1 MGQDRPDRRLGAV
14 VRHLAH
20 PSPRRPHEPVATSGG
35 GGHRGDG
42 AAARP
47 GAGDWGAG
55 AAGAAASGAGAGPE
69 RIIDCHTHFW
79 DTRRPEHSWPPPGNP
94 LLFRVQLPEQCRA
107 VAPPKVT
114 GTVVVEAVYS
124 MEDNQWLLDM
134 SETDTFIVGL
144 CAHCPH
150 GPHPVAQR

>member
-1 MGQDRPDRRLGAV
+1 MLGLDRPDRRLGAV

-20 PSPRRPHEPVATSGG
+20 PSPAWRPHELAGG
-35 GGHRGDG
+35 GGGGDG
-42 AAARP
+42 LAAGP
-47 GAGDWGAG
+47 GAGVGGAG
-55 AAGAAASGAGAGPE
+55 AAGTAASGAGAGPE

-94 LLFRVQLPEQCRA
+94 LLYRVQLPEQCRA

-134 SETDTFIVGL
+134 SETDTFIV
-144 CAHCPH
+144 
-150 GPHPVAQR
+150 